1 MFSYFKSIRYH
12 GKSMEDETHIMKKR
26 SPELADLLT
35 YIEEIWR
42 TYDSD
47 NDGFLT
53 FLESR
58 GLFADL
64 VRGRPELGFS
74 FEKHKEWFEKI
85 DHDGDGAITHNE
97 MLMYLL
103 SVSDVTNPFDAGN
116 QGGISVSDIESYVN
130 YLWFKY
136 DTDRDDHLVLSEMK
150 LIFEDMQNNRPDIDL
165 KADNHIDWF
174 SMIDV
179 EN

>member
-1 MFSYFKSIRYH
+1 
-12 GKSMEDETHIMKKR
+12 MKKK
-26 SPELADLLT
+26 SPEMAELLT

-42 TYDSD
+42 LHDTDK
-47 NDGFLT
+47 DGFLT

-64 VRGRPELGFS
+64 VRSKPELGFS

-85 DHDGDGAITHNE
+85 DIDGDGAITHNE

-103 SVSDVTNPFDAGN
+103 SVTDLTNPFDTGN
-116 QGGISVSDIESYVN
+116 HGLMNVSDVEAYVN

-150 LIFEDMQNNRPDIDL
+150 LIFEDLQNNRPDIDL
-165 KADNHIDWF
+165 KVDNHIDWF
-174 SMIDV
+174 ALIDSDNV
-179 EN
+179 G